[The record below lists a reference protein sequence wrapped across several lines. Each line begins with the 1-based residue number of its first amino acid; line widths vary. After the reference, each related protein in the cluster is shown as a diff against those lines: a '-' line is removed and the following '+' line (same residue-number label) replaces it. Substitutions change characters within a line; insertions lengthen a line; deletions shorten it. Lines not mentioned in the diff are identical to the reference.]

1 MSRDFQLPGRSP
13 VIACEGMAATSH
25 PLATLAAIDTLRAGG
40 SAADAA
46 VAAVATLCVVE
57 PHMTGIGGDCYCL
70 VSQPGKPV
78 WGYNGSGRAGA
89 KASYD
94 RLRAQGMSEIGDS
107 IHAVTVPGALDAWE
121 ALLKTHGRFG
131 LDRALSA
138 AIKYAEGGFPVA
150 PRVAWDWQRY
160 VGKLKADPGAA
171 KHYLFD
177 GAAPKEG
184 DVIRFPALAATLKT
198 IAAKGARA
206 FYEDEIAADMAA
218 TVAARGSFLTAED
231 FARHRGD
238 AVKPISTNYRG
249 LDLIEIPPNGQGL
262 TALVMLNIL
271 ENFDLAAL
279 DPRGP
284 ERFHL
289 VLEAARLGFAVR
301 DTHIADAAYMRIAVA
316 DLLDKRF
323 GKKLAALID
332 MKRRAKLPTAPTPGS
347 DTVYLSVVDRDRMA
361 VSFINT
367 LYSHF
372 GAGICTEKTG
382 IMLTNRGACF
392 TLEADHPNTFGPN
405 KRPMHTIIPALAMRA
420 GRCDMSFGVMG
431 AHYQPMGHVQIVNN
445 MLDYGMDVQQ
455 AIDAPRFF
463 RRRADGGRARHAG
476 GDHRRPESARPRCGD
491 GAIALGRR
499 ANHQDRLGSRRADRR
514 FGPAQGRLRAG
525 LLAHDPEKHV
535 LDPDRGWGPVSDKIM
550 RK

>member
-1 MSRDFQLPGRSP
+1 MTRDFQLPGRSP
-13 VIACEGMAATSH
+13 VIACDGMAATSH
-25 PLATLAAIDTLRAGG
+25 PLASLAAIDTLRAGG

-46 VAAVATLCVVE
+46 VTAVATLCVVE

-89 KASYD
+89 KASD
-94 RLRAQGMSEIGDS
+94 QALRAKGMDAIGMTS
-107 IHAVTVPGALDAWE
+107 VHAVTVPGALDAWE
-121 ALLKTHGRFG
+121 AILKAHGRFG
-131 LDRALSA
+131 LDRALA
-138 AIKYAEGGFPVA
+138 PAIRYAEGGFAVA
-150 PRVAWDWQRY
+150 QRVAWDWQKH
-160 VGKLKADPGAA
+160 VAKLKADAGAT
-171 KHYLFD
+171 KHYLFN
-177 GAAPKEG
+177 GSAPKEG

-206 FYEDEIAADMAA
+206 FYEGEIADDMTA
-218 TVAARGSFLTAED
+218 TIAARGSYLDAED

-238 AVKPISTNYRG
+238 AVTPISVNYRG
-249 LDLIEIPPNGQGL
+249 LDLVEIPPNGQGL

-279 DPRGP
+279 DPLGP

-301 DTHIADAAYMRIAVA
+301 DTHIADEAHMRTQVA
-316 DLLDKRF
+316 DLLDKGF
-323 GKKLAALID
+323 AKKLASRID
-332 MKRRAKLPTAPTPGS
+332 LKRRTKLPSAPAPGS

-361 VSFINT
+361 VSFINS
-367 LYSHF
+367 LYSSF
-372 GAGICTEKTG
+372 GVGICTEKTG

-392 TLEADHPNTFGPN
+392 TLEPDHPNTFGPN
-405 KRPMHTIIPALAMRA
+405 KRPMHTIIPAMAMRD

-431 AHYQPMGHVQIVNN
+431 AHYQPMGHVQIVLN

-463 RRRADGGRARHAG
+463 FEDEQTVVERGTRPATIEGLKARGHNVVFAPSPWGGAQTIKIDWERGVLIGGSEPRKDG
-476 GDHRRPESARPRCGD
+476 C
-491 GAIALGRR
+491 ALGY
-499 ANHQDRLGSRRADRR
+499 
-514 FGPAQGRLRAG
+514 
-525 LLAHDPEKHV
+525 
-535 LDPDRGWGPVSDKIM
+535 
-550 RK
+550 

>member
-1 MSRDFQLPGRSP
+1 
-13 VIACEGMAATSH
+13 MAAS
-25 PLATLAAIDTLRAGG
+25 G
-40 SAADAA
+40 SIAR
-46 VAAVATLCVVE
+46 
-57 PHMTGIGGDCYCL
+57 
-70 VSQPGKPV
+70 SQP
-78 WGYNGSGRAGA
+78 
-89 KASYD
+89 
-94 RLRAQGMSEIGDS
+94 
-107 IHAVTVPGALDAWE
+107 
-121 ALLKTHGRFG
+121 
-131 LDRALSA
+131 

-150 PRVAWDWQRY
+150 ARVAWDWSRH
-160 VGKLKADPGAA
+160 VGKLKADPGAT

-206 FYEDEIAADMAA
+206 FYEGEIAEDMAA

-231 FARHRGD
+231 FA
-238 AVKPISTNYRG
+238 ATAAMWSTPISTNYRG
-249 LDLIEIPPNGQGL
+249 LDLLEIPPNGQGL

-279 DPRGP
+279 DPLGP

-301 DTHIADAAYMRIAVA
+301 DTHIADAAHMRVAVA
-316 DLLDKRF
+316 DLLDKGF
-323 GKKLAALID
+323 AKKLAAKID

-361 VSFINT
+361 VSFINS

-382 IMLTNRGACF
+382 ILLTNRGACF
-392 TLEADHPNTFGPN
+392 TLDADHPNTFGPA
-405 KRPMHTIIPALAMRA
+405 KRPMHTIIPALAMRD

-431 AHYQPMGHVQIVNN
+431 AHYQPMGHVQIVLN

-455 AIDAPRFF
+455 AIDCAALLL
-463 RRRADGGRARHAG
+463 RRRADRGRARHAG
-476 GDHRRPESARPRCGD
+476 RRPSRASRQRGHD
-491 GAIALGRR
+491 VVFAAIALGRR
-499 ANHQDRLGSRRADRR
+499 ADHQDRLGSRRADRR
-514 FGPAQGRLRAG
+514 LGAAQGRLRAR
-525 LLAHDPEKHV
+525 LLAHG
-535 LDPDRGWGPVSDKIM
+535 RA
-550 RK
+550 RR

>member
-1 MSRDFQLPGRSP
+1 MPRDFQLPGRSP

-25 PLATLAAIDTLRAGG
+25 PLATLAAVDTLRAGG
-40 SAADAA
+40 NAADAA

-70 VSQPGKPV
+70 VSHPGKPV

-94 RLRAQGMSEIGDS
+94 ALRAKGMSEIGDS
-107 IHAVTVPGALDAWE
+107 IHAITVPGALDAWE
-121 ALLKTHGRFG
+121 AILKAHGRFG

-160 VGKLKADPGAA
+160 VGKLKADAGAA
-171 KHYLFD
+171 KHYLFN

-206 FYEDEIAADMAA
+206 FYEGEIAADMAA
-218 TVAARGSFLTAED
+218 KLAARGSFLTAED
-231 FARHRGD
+231 FSRHRGD
-238 AVKPISTNYRG
+238 AVTPISTNYRG

-279 DPRGP
+279 DPLGP

-301 DTHIADAAYMRIAVA
+301 DTHIADVAHMRVAVA
-316 DLLDKRF
+316 DLLDKSF

-332 MKRRAKLPTAPTPGS
+332 MNRRAKLPAAPTPGS
-347 DTVYLSVVDRDRMA
+347 ETVYLTVVDRDRMA

-367 LYSHF
+367 LYSYF
-372 GAGICTEKTG
+372 GSGICTEKTG
-382 IMLTNRGACF
+382 ILLTDRGACF
-392 TLEADHPNTFGPN
+392 TLEADHPNTFGPG

-463 RRRADGGRARHAG
+463 FEGEQTVVETGTPKATIEGLKARGHDVVFAATPWGGAQTIKIDWDRGVLIAGSEPRKDG
-476 GDHRRPESARPRCGD
+476 C
-491 GAIALGRR
+491 ALGY
-499 ANHQDRLGSRRADRR
+499 
-514 FGPAQGRLRAG
+514 
-525 LLAHDPEKHV
+525 
-535 LDPDRGWGPVSDKIM
+535 
-550 RK
+550 